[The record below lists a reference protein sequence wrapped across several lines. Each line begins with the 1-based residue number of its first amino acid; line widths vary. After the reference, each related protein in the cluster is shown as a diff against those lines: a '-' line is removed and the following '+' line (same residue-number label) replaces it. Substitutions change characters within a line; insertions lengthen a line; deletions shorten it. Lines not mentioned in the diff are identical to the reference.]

1 VRDPDLDL
9 DVRAAGCR
17 RTAAGSVTENFTGF
31 RPAALKFFRE
41 LSENQDRVWFQANK
55 EIYEREVVGSMRAL
69 VTDVAGA
76 LAGRG
81 IPLTVDPLKAMFRIH
96 RDVRFS
102 RDKAPYKTHAG
113 AVLSR
118 DGTKSSPGLLY
129 IHLDPQ
135 GSFTAAGFW
144 QPDPTQLSALRDAML
159 QEAKRFTAIVAALQK
174 QGLDLSREEALA
186 RLPRGFDHAAG
197 SPVGDYLR
205 LRHLIVERRLSAR
218 TMAGSGAVEAI
229 AEFAAAAL
237 PLLSFGWEALD

>member
-1 VRDPDLDL
+1 M
-9 DVRAAGCR
+9 
-17 RTAAGSVTENFTGF
+17 GSFTGF

-41 LSENQDRVWFQANK
+41 LSANQDRTWFQANK
-55 EIYEREVVGSMRAL
+55 EVYEREVVAPMRAL

-81 IPLTVDPLKAMFRIH
+81 LPLTADPLKAMFRIH

-129 IHLDPQ
+129 VHFDPR

-144 QPDPTQLSALRDAML
+144 QPDPAQLGGLRDAML
-159 QEAKRFTAIVAALQK
+159 HEAKRFETIVATLQK

-186 RLPRGFDHAAG
+186 RLPRGFEHAAG

-205 LRHLIVERRLSAR
+205 LRHLIVERHLPAR
-218 TMAGSGAVEAI
+218 TLASSAAVEAI
-229 AEFAAAAL
+229 ADFATAAL
-237 PLLSFGWEALD
+237 PVLRFGWEALD